1 MSKNSLGDIWNLKYP
16 AGSLRPAVLPIGI
29 SGGETQ
35 VYSCIRFSHK
45 ITIVGCQPWKHRI
58 ECCEPSVGLLCCV
71 CVVFGR
77 FVPRKSRTNG
87 LINVQYEK
95 FANFVHEYRLFIEVK
110 LFPGKRSGPF
120 SFDKPSKAENHKAE
134 HHGPPFSK
142 TRVINVSRYTIN
154 SWQAYL

>member
-1 MSKNSLGDIWNLKYP
+1 MSKNSLGDIWNLRYP
-16 AGSLRPAVLPIGI
+16 ARSLRPAVLPIGI
-29 SGGETQ
+29 NGGETQ
-35 VYSCIRFSHK
+35 
-45 ITIVGCQPWKHRI
+45 
-58 ECCEPSVGLLCCV
+58 E
-71 CVVFGR
+71 
-77 FVPRKSRTNG
+77 SRTNG

-120 SFDKPSKAENHKAE
+120 SFDKLSKAENHKAE